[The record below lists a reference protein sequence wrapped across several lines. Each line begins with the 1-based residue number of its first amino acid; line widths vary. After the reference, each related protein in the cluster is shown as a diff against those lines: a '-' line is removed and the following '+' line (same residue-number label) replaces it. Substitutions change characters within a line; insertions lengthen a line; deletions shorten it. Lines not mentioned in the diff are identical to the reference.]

1 MKNIALFFCLF
12 FASIL
17 NGQSIL
23 DRTVS
28 LSIEGNTLKEAF
40 TQLDKKANVRF
51 FFDATSLTKYP
62 LSIKTFSEQKV
73 GDILSKLLEG
83 TDLSFVNYQDFA
95 IVIASRIKLESDLTA
110 GYFTQKTALNT
121 LAKDASMMSVG
132 DADNV
137 SQKEKVRV
145 TGKVFDGNSKEKI
158 NGAVV
163 VVTGSNENTSTDTSG
178 TFLIEVPIGKITFE
192 VIMAGFAPFYQQVL
206 VYNEGEF
213 NIAMYQKNI
222 DLQEFVVKDAA
233 KKNIRTAQTGV
244 SELSIKQIKQLPSL
258 LGEADVLRSL
268 LTLPGVSNVGEGSSG
283 FNVRGGNIDQNLIL
297 QDGAFVFNPS
307 HVLGL
312 FSSFNPDVVKK
323 VTLYKGHIPAQFG
336 GRLSSVLDIKLK
348 DADFDKFKMSGGIG
362 PLTGR
367 LVAEIP
373 IFKGH
378 TSLLLGG
385 RTSYSNWVLRQ
396 VDDID
401 LNKSSV
407 SFYDANVK
415 LTHRFNLKSNIAL
428 SAYRSNDD
436 FQFSDQYGYGWTT
449 QSATAVW
456 NQIINSKNAFNL
468 SIIAGENKN
477 NFTFN
482 DKLINT
488 SLTNGLQYAK
498 AKFNYTWSP
507 LSNHNINIGAE
518 STLYS
523 AIPENSNQSNKKGEE
538 TLAFFIPK
546 EKGQETGLYLNDEI
560 TISDK
565 WSFSL
570 GVRQSLY
577 RSLGERWV
585 YNYKQDGERKL
596 SNLTDSTFY
605 GSGQTIQSYQ
615 GFEPRASL
623 NYSLDKNSSVKMSY
637 NRMYQFIHLIS
648 NTTAATPVDIW
659 QVSNKYIPPQYADNF
674 SIGYYKNI
682 NDEAWETSL
691 EFYYKDIKQ
700 LIEYKDFAQLTRN
713 NYLETELIPARG
725 RTFGAELYIK
735 RNQGN
740 LTGWISYA
748 FARSF
753 RQTTDTNFTASI
765 INRGQWFPAN
775 FDKPHNFNLV
785 LNWNFKKTQTLSIN
799 FTYGTGRPIT
809 APASAFFTNDVVL
822 LNYSDRNEY
831 RIPDYHRMDISYT
844 ITRSNIRTKGFKGS
858 LTFAIYNLYFRRNAF
873 SVFFK
878 RDIEKFSTAYRLSV
892 LGTAIPS
899 VTYNFNF

>member
-1 MKNIALFFCLF
+1 MKNIAFLFLLF
-12 FASIL
+12 SIQIL
-17 NGQSIL
+17 NGQTIL

-28 LSIEGNTLKEAF
+28 LSIEGNSLKEAF

-51 FFDATSLTKYP
+51 FFDAISLTKYP

-73 GDILSKLLEG
+73 SDILSKLLEG

-121 LAKDASMMSVG
+121 LAKDASMLSVG
-132 DADNV
+132 DANNV
-137 SQKEKVRV
+137 SQKEKVIVKGR
-145 TGKVFDGNSKEKI
+145 VFDGNSLEKI
-158 NGAVV
+158 NGATVV
-163 VVTGSNENTSTDTSG
+163 IAATNETATTDTTG
-178 TFLIEVPIGKITFE
+178 TFSIEVPIGKATIE
-192 VIMAGFAPFYQQVL
+192 VIMGGFASFYQQVL
-206 VYNEGEF
+206 VYNEGDLE
-213 NIAMYQKNI
+213 IAMYQKNI

-268 LTLPGVSNVGEGSSG
+268 LTLPGVSSVGEGSSG

-336 GRLSSVLDIKLK
+336 GRLSSVLDLKLK

-373 IFKGH
+373 VFKGH

-385 RTSYSNWVLRQ
+385 RTSYSNWVLKQ
-396 VDDID
+396 VDDLD

-407 SFYDANVK
+407 AFYDANIK

-449 QSATAVW
+449 QSASAAW
-456 NQIINSKNAFNL
+456 NQIINTKNAFNL
-468 SIIAGENKN
+468 TFIVGDNKN
-477 NFTFN
+477 SFKFN
-482 DKLINT
+482 DQ
-488 SLTNGLQYAK
+488 LTNSDLSNGLQYAK

-507 LSNHNINIGAE
+507 LSNHNISIGAE

-523 AIPENSNQSNKKGEE
+523 ALPENSKQTNKKGEE
-538 TLAFFIPK
+538 GVSFFIPK
-546 EKGQETGLYLNDEI
+546 EKGQETGLYVNDEF
-560 TISDK
+560 TLTDK
-565 WSFSL
+565 WSFSF

-585 YNYKQDGERKL
+585 YNYKEGAERKF

-605 GSGQTIQSYQ
+605 ANGQTSQSFQ

-623 NYSLDKNSSVKMSY
+623 NFTLDKSSSVKLSY
-637 NRMYQFIHLIS
+637 NRLYQYIHLIS

-659 QVSNKYIPPQYADNF
+659 QVSNKYIPPQFADNF
-674 SIGYYKNI
+674 SLGYYKNFK
-682 NDEAWETSL
+682 DEAWETSF
-691 EFYYKDIKQ
+691 EIYYKNIKQ

-713 NYLETELIPARG
+713 NYLESELIAARG

-740 LTGWISYA
+740 LTGWVSYA
-748 FARSF
+748 FSRSF
-753 RQTTDTNFTASI
+753 RQTTDTAFATSI

-775 FDKPHNFNLV
+775 FDKPHNFNMA
-785 LNWNFKKTQTLSIN
+785 LNWNFKRTQTLSVN
-799 FTYGTGRPIT
+799 FTYSTGRPIT

-844 ITRSNIRTKGFKGS
+844 ITRSNISLKKFKGS

-873 SVFFK
+873 SLFFK
-878 RDIEKFSTAYRLSV
+878 RELDKPTTAYRLAV